1 MSSDRNNREMTGK
14 FAWLPGAAA
23 VAAFVACNC
32 TFLLVGLLSLFGVTL
47 VINPHVQAAAIS
59 VFALLTLMFVFFGY
73 RSYRKFGPLVLS
85 LVGAVLIIGTMYIA
99 FSKIVETI
107 GLALLIVASIWSWRN
122 SVQHRAG

>member
-1 MSSDRNNREMTGK
+1 MALDGNNREMTRK

-59 VFALLTLMFVFFGY
+59 IFALLTLIFVFFGY
-73 RSYRKFGPLVLS
+73 RSYRRAGPLILS
-85 LVGAVLIIGTMYIA
+85 ILGAVLVVGTLYIA
-99 FSKIVETI
+99 FNKIVETT
-107 GLALLIVASIWSWRN
+107 GLALLIAASIWSWQK